1 MPSRDYFL
9 KGRNERQIT
18 AYQTF
23 AINVAEALGAN
34 PNTARDE
41 MSDMVDFEVQI
52 ANVCLTPDL
61 YYFDCWHQYLHL
73 FEI

>member
-9 KGRNERQIT
+9 KGRNERQIM

-23 AINVAEALGAN
+23 AISVAEALGAN

-41 MSDMVDFEVQI
+41 MSEMVDFEVQI
-52 ANVCLTPDL
+52 ANVYLTPNL
-61 YYFDCWHQYLHL
+61 YYMYFHC
-73 FEI
+73 